1 MIVIKNV
8 LDEVK
13 IIVNEVI
20 KEYLPDITPSD
31 LEGDGTVFYM
41 NDRNGTWFDYH
52 MNKHL
57 PSFMVFYNDK
67 ENLGAIKLMILNNGE
82 EVRTKMHATEEDL
95 LRLAV
100 ILEKEADNKELFG
113 ASIDKIN
120 TNIEVSDQDIKDF
133 AKEGE

>member
-1 MIVIKNV
+1 MQ
-8 LDEVK
+8 
-13 IIVNEVI
+13 
-20 KEYLPDITPSD
+20 
-31 LEGDGTVFYM
+31 
-41 NDRNGTWFDYH
+41 
-52 MNKHL
+52 
-57 PSFMVFYNDK
+57 
-67 ENLGAIKLMILNNGE
+67 
-82 EVRTKMHATEEDL
+82 ATEEDL

>member
-1 MIVIKNV
+1 M
-8 LDEVK
+8 
-13 IIVNEVI
+13 
-20 KEYLPDITPSD
+20 PDIRPSD

-82 EVRTKMHATEEDL
+82 VYIYVYADHGHAQAKEVRTKMQATEEDL
-95 LRLAV
+95 LLLAV